1 MTKDEEKQLINKKL
15 VKTARLQNESNP
27 VTTYSHPTSTRIR
40 NKCID
45 LSCKKPL
52 HDVKVK
58 CFTESS
64 SDSSVERWLEAYLI
78 QKARKHD
85 WKITLAGCNYQFL
98 YSQLKFR
105 LDKTTGKVPTLDLL
119 LYEPKN
125 RHLVVIELKRAKSKS
140 SKSTAE
146 AELVAYL
153 TRLKTDKIKRELE
166 DAFGLGNIG
175 DVKGYIVWPKVKIE
189 RPWEV
194 FRKLGN
200 YPEIQFDI
208 FEPK

>member
-1 MTKDEEKQLINKKL
+1 MG
-15 VKTARLQNESNP
+15 
-27 VTTYSHPTSTRIR
+27 
-40 NKCID
+40 
-45 LSCKKPL
+45 
-52 HDVKVK
+52 K
-58 CFTESS
+58 CFKESS

-78 QKARKHD
+78 QKAREND
-85 WKITLAGCNYQFL
+85 WYITLAGCNYQFL

-105 LDKTTGKVPTLDLL
+105 LNKSTGTVPTLDLL

-125 RHLVVIELKRAKSKS
+125 RHLVVIELKRAKSQS
-140 SKSTAE
+140 SKSKAE

-153 TRLKTDKIKRELE
+153 TELKPDRIRRELS
-166 DAFGLGNIG
+166 DAFDLGNIVG
-175 DVKGYIVWPKVKIE
+175 VKGYVAWPKEKIDQ
-189 RPWEV
+189 PWED